1 MKTYKLYIL
10 GWMLLGTLTTR
21 AQNSIDQVLKSIET
35 NNKSLQANT
44 KMTDAQKLEA
54 QTGKFLANPSV
65 EWEQMW
71 GNRNNPGSEYTLTV
85 KQSLD
90 FPTTYS
96 NKNKLANLKANT
108 IGFQSAAYRQQL
120 LLNAKQTC
128 IEIIYLRKQKSLLD
142 ERLANAETMFAL
154 YKKRF
159 ESGDANQLELNKIQL
174 ELLNAQNQSRLN
186 KAALT
191 AAEEQLRNLNGGNP
205 ITFDATDYP
214 TGEELINF
222 DQLQA
227 AFMEA
232 DPNLKSLTGDQ
243 EIANREVKLSRS
255 LTLPK
260 FDVGYKRNAAKDHV
274 ASNGFMVGVS
284 IPLFENKNTVKKAK
298 AQAEFATASLEDNR
312 LNLKTNLQQLYQQAE
327 ALQISRADYAKVLE
341 QQRNIELLNKAL
353 NAGQLSVI
361 DYFTE
366 LTTIYDSH
374 QSYLDV
380 EKEYHSILAQ
390 LYQYKL
396 YA

>member
-159 ESGDANQLELNKIQL
+159 ESGDATQLELNKIQL

-191 AAEEQLRNLNGGNP
+191 AAEEQLRNLNGGKP

-214 TGEELINF
+214 AGEELINF

-243 EIANREVKLSRS
+243 EIANREVKLNRS

-396 YA
+396 

>member
-10 GWMLLGTLTTR
+10 GLMLLGSLTTR
-21 AQNSIDQVLKSIET
+21 AQSSIDQVLRSIET

-191 AAEEQLRNLNGGNP
+191 AAEEQLRNFNGGNP

-366 LTTIYDSH
+366 LSTIYDSH

-396 YA
+396 

>member
-10 GWMLLGTLTTR
+10 GLMLLGSLTTR
-21 AQNSIDQVLKSIET
+21 AQSSIDQVLRSIET

-54 QTGKFLANPSV
+54 QTEKFLANPSV

-108 IGFQSAAYRQQL
+108 IVFQSAAYRQQL

-191 AAEEQLRNLNGGNP
+191 AAEEQLRNLNGGKP

-260 FDVGYKRNAAKDHV
+260 FDVGYKRNAASDHV

-366 LTTIYDSH
+366 LSTIYDSH

-396 YA
+396 

>member
-10 GWMLLGTLTTR
+10 GLMLLGSLTTR
-21 AQNSIDQVLKSIET
+21 AQSSIDQVLRSIET

-108 IGFQSAAYRQQL
+108 IGFHSAAYRQQL

-191 AAEEQLRNLNGGNP
+191 AAEEQLRNLNGGKP

-214 TGEELINF
+214 AGEELINF

-227 AFMEA
+227 AFMDA
-232 DPNLKSLTGDQ
+232 DPNLKSLTGNQ

-260 FDVGYKRNAAKDHV
+260 FDVGYKRNAASDHV

-284 IPLFENKNTVKKAK
+284 IPLFENKNTVKKTK

-366 LTTIYDSH
+366 LSTIYDSH
-374 QSYLDV
+374 QSYLDI

-396 YA
+396 

>member
-10 GWMLLGTLTTR
+10 GLMLLGTLTTR
-21 AQNSIDQVLKSIET
+21 AQSSIDQVLRNIET

-205 ITFDATDYP
+205 ITLDATDYP
-214 TGEELINF
+214 AGEELINF
-222 DQLQA
+222 EQLQA
-227 AFMEA
+227 AFMDA

-260 FDVGYKRNAAKDHV
+260 FDVGYKRNAASDHV

-341 QQRNIELLNKAL
+341 QQGNIELLNKAL

-366 LTTIYDSH
+366 LSTIYDSH

-396 YA
+396 

>member
-214 TGEELINF
+214 AGEELINF
-222 DQLQA
+222 DQLQV

-396 YA
+396 

>member
-10 GWMLLGTLTTR
+10 GLMLLGTLTTR
-21 AQNSIDQVLKSIET
+21 AQSSIDQVLRNIET

-71 GNRNNPGSEYTLTV
+71 GNRHNPGSEYTLTV

-191 AAEEQLRNLNGGNP
+191 AAEEQLRNLNGGKP

-214 TGEELINF
+214 AGEELINF

-227 AFMEA
+227 AFMDA
-232 DPNLKSLTGDQ
+232 DPNLKSLTGNQ

-260 FDVGYKRNAAKDHV
+260 FDVGYKRNAASDHV

-284 IPLFENKNTVKKAK
+284 IPLFENKNTVKKTK

-366 LTTIYDSH
+366 LSTIYDSH

-396 YA
+396 

>member
-191 AAEEQLRNLNGGNP
+191 AAEEQLRNFNGGNP

-214 TGEELINF
+214 AGEELINF

-260 FDVGYKRNAAKDHV
+260 FDVGYKRNAASDHV

-396 YA
+396 

>member
-214 TGEELINF
+214 AGEELINF

-260 FDVGYKRNAAKDHV
+260 FDVGYKRNAASDHV

-284 IPLFENKNTVKKAK
+284 IPLLENKNTVKKAK

-366 LTTIYDSH
+366 LSTIYDSH

-396 YA
+396 

>member
-10 GWMLLGTLTTR
+10 GLMLLGSLTTR
-21 AQNSIDQVLKSIET
+21 AQSSIDQVLRSIET

-191 AAEEQLRNLNGGNP
+191 AAEEQLRNLNGGKP

-214 TGEELINF
+214 AGEELINF

-227 AFMEA
+227 AFMDA
-232 DPNLKSLTGDQ
+232 DPNLKSLTGNQ

-260 FDVGYKRNAAKDHV
+260 FDVGYKRNAASDHV

-284 IPLFENKNTVKKAK
+284 IPLFENKNTVKKTK

-396 YA
+396 

>member
-1 MKTYKLYIL
+1 MKTYTLYIL
-10 GWMLLGTLTTR
+10 GSILLGTLTTR
-21 AQNSIDQVLKSIET
+21 AQSSIDQVLKSIET

-44 KMTDAQKLEA
+44 KMTDAQKLDA
-54 QTGKFLANPSV
+54 QTGKFLANPTF

-71 GNRNNPGSEYTLTV
+71 GNRNNPGSEYSFTA

-90 FPTTYS
+90 FPTTYA
-96 NKNKLANLKANT
+96 NKNKLAALKANT

-191 AAEEQLRNLNGGNP
+191 AAEEQLRNFNGGNP

-214 TGEELINF
+214 AGEELINF

-243 EIANREVKLSRS
+243 EIANREVKLNRS

-260 FDVGYKRNAAKDHV
+260 FDVGYKRTASSGNV
-274 ASNGFMVGVS
+274 ASNGFVVGVS

-298 AQAEFATASLEDNR
+298 AQAEFATASLADNQ
-312 LNLKTNLQQLYQQAE
+312 LNLKTNLRQLYQQAE

-353 NAGQLSVI
+353 NAGQISVI

-396 YA
+396 

>member
-191 AAEEQLRNLNGGNP
+191 AAEEQLRNFNGGNP

-243 EIANREVKLSRS
+243 EIANREVKLNRS

-396 YA
+396 

>member
-10 GWMLLGTLTTR
+10 GLMLLGSLTTR
-21 AQNSIDQVLKSIET
+21 AQSSIDQVLRSIET

-191 AAEEQLRNLNGGNP
+191 AAEEQLRNLNGGKP

-214 TGEELINF
+214 AGEELINF

-260 FDVGYKRNAAKDHV
+260 FDVGYKRNAASDHV

-366 LTTIYDSH
+366 LSTIYDSH

-396 YA
+396 

>member
-10 GWMLLGTLTTR
+10 GLMLLGSLTTR
-21 AQNSIDQVLKSIET
+21 AQSSIDQVLRSIET

-54 QTGKFLANPSV
+54 QTEKFLANPSV

-108 IGFQSAAYRQQL
+108 IVFQSAAYRQQL

-191 AAEEQLRNLNGGNP
+191 AAEEQLRNFNGGNP

-260 FDVGYKRNAAKDHV
+260 FDVGYKRNAASDHV

-366 LTTIYDSH
+366 LSTIYDSH

-396 YA
+396 

>member
-191 AAEEQLRNLNGGNP
+191 AAEEQLRNFNGGNP

-214 TGEELINF
+214 AGEELINF

-227 AFMEA
+227 AFMDA
-232 DPNLKSLTGDQ
+232 DPNLKSLTGNQ

-260 FDVGYKRNAAKDHV
+260 FDVGYKRNAASDHV

-284 IPLFENKNTVKKAK
+284 IPLFENKNTVKKTK

-366 LTTIYDSH
+366 LSTIYDSH

-396 YA
+396 

>member
-1 MKTYKLYIL
+1 
-10 GWMLLGTLTTR
+10 MLLGTLTTR

-214 TGEELINF
+214 AGEELINF

-260 FDVGYKRNAAKDHV
+260 FDVGYKRNAASDHV

-366 LTTIYDSH
+366 LSTIYDSH

-396 YA
+396 

>member
-10 GWMLLGTLTTR
+10 GLMLLGTLTTR
-21 AQNSIDQVLKSIET
+21 AQSSIDQVLRNIET

-227 AFMEA
+227 AFMDA
-232 DPNLKSLTGDQ
+232 DPNLKSLTGNQ

-260 FDVGYKRNAAKDHV
+260 FDVGYKRNAAKDLV

-366 LTTIYDSH
+366 LSTIYDSH

-396 YA
+396 

>member
-21 AQNSIDQVLKSIET
+21 AQNSIDQVLKRIET
-35 NNKSLQANT
+35 NT
-44 KMTDAQKLEA
+44 KMPDAQKLEA

-96 NKNKLANLKANT
+96 NKNKLANLKANM

-214 TGEELINF
+214 AGEELINF

-232 DPNLKSLTGDQ
+232 DPNLKSLTVDQ

-260 FDVGYKRNAAKDHV
+260 FDVGYKRNAASDHV

-366 LTTIYDSH
+366 LSTIYDSH

-396 YA
+396 

>member
-1 MKTYKLYIL
+1 MKTHKLYML
-10 GWMLLGTLTTR
+10 GLMLLGTLTTR

-159 ESGDANQLELNKIQL
+159 ESGGANQLELNKIQL

-222 DQLQA
+222 DLLQA
-227 AFMEA
+227 AFLDA

-260 FDVGYKRNAAKDHV
+260 FDVGYKRSAASDHV

-284 IPLFENKNTVKKAK
+284 IPLFENKNMVKKAK

-327 ALQISRADYAKVLE
+327 ALQISCADYAKVLE

-396 YA
+396 

>member
-191 AAEEQLRNLNGGNP
+191 AAEEQLRNLNGGKP

-227 AFMEA
+227 AFMDA
-232 DPNLKSLTGDQ
+232 DPNLKSLTGNQ

-260 FDVGYKRNAAKDHV
+260 FDVGYKRNAASDHV

-284 IPLFENKNTVKKAK
+284 IPLFENKNTVKKTK

-366 LTTIYDSH
+366 LSTIYDSH

-396 YA
+396 

>member
-1 MKTYKLYIL
+1 M
-10 GWMLLGTLTTR
+10 
-21 AQNSIDQVLKSIET
+21 LKSIET
-35 NNKSLQANT
+35 TNKSLQANT

-214 TGEELINF
+214 AGEELINF

-260 FDVGYKRNAAKDHV
+260 FDVGYKRNAASDHV

-366 LTTIYDSH
+366 LDIYDSPKAIWTLRKVSQH
-374 QSYLDV
+374 IG
-380 EKEYHSILAQ
+380 SIVSIQAMYYGAVQKSFVSKTPPSLRPTS
-390 LYQYKL
+390 L
-396 YA
+396 

>member
-191 AAEEQLRNLNGGNP
+191 AAEEQLRNLNGGKP

-214 TGEELINF
+214 AGEELINF

-260 FDVGYKRNAAKDHV
+260 FDVGYKRNAASDHV

-298 AQAEFATASLEDNR
+298 AQAEFATASLENNR

-380 EKEYHSILAQ
+380 EKEYHNILAQ

-396 YA
+396 

>member
-10 GWMLLGTLTTR
+10 GLMLLGSLTTR
-21 AQNSIDQVLKSIET
+21 AQSSIDQVLRSIET

-191 AAEEQLRNLNGGNP
+191 AAEEQLRNLNGGKP

-214 TGEELINF
+214 AGEELINF

-227 AFMEA
+227 AFMDA
-232 DPNLKSLTGDQ
+232 DPNLKSLTGNQ

-260 FDVGYKRNAAKDHV
+260 FDVGYKRNAASDHV

-366 LTTIYDSH
+366 LSTIYDSH

-380 EKEYHSILAQ
+380 VKEYHSILAQ

-396 YA
+396 

>member
-10 GWMLLGTLTTR
+10 GLMLLGTLTTR
-21 AQNSIDQVLKSIET
+21 AQSSIDQVLRNIET

-191 AAEEQLRNLNGGNP
+191 AAEEQLRNLNGGKP
-205 ITFDATDYP
+205 ITFDATNYP
-214 TGEELINF
+214 AGEELINF

-227 AFMEA
+227 AFMDA
-232 DPNLKSLTGDQ
+232 DPNLKSLTGNQ

-260 FDVGYKRNAAKDHV
+260 FDVGYKRNAASHHV
-274 ASNGFMVGVS
+274 ASNGIMVGVS

-366 LTTIYDSH
+366 LSTIYDSH

-396 YA
+396 

>member
-10 GWMLLGTLTTR
+10 GLMLLGSLTTR
-21 AQNSIDQVLKSIET
+21 AQSSIDQVLRSIET

-108 IGFQSAAYRQQL
+108 IVFQSAAYRQQL

-191 AAEEQLRNLNGGNP
+191 AAEEQLRNLNGGKP

-227 AFMEA
+227 AFMDA
-232 DPNLKSLTGDQ
+232 DPNLKSLTGNQ

-260 FDVGYKRNAAKDHV
+260 FDVGYKRNAASDHV

-366 LTTIYDSH
+366 LSTIYDSH

-396 YA
+396 

>member
-214 TGEELINF
+214 AGEELINF

-260 FDVGYKRNAAKDHV
+260 FDVGYKRNAASDHV

-341 QQRNIELLNKAL
+341 QRNIELLNKAL

-366 LTTIYDSH
+366 LSTIYDSH

-396 YA
+396 

>member
-1 MKTYKLYIL
+1 
-10 GWMLLGTLTTR
+10 MLLGSLTTR
-21 AQNSIDQVLKSIET
+21 AQSSIDQVLRSIET

-191 AAEEQLRNLNGGNP
+191 TAEEQLRNLNGGKP

-214 TGEELINF
+214 AGEELINF

-227 AFMEA
+227 AFMDA
-232 DPNLKSLTGDQ
+232 DPNLKSLTGNQ

-260 FDVGYKRNAAKDHV
+260 FDVGYKRNAASDHV

-366 LTTIYDSH
+366 LSTIYDSH

-396 YA
+396 

>member
-191 AAEEQLRNLNGGNP
+191 AAEEQLRNLNGGKP

-214 TGEELINF
+214 AGEELINF

-227 AFMEA
+227 AFMDA
-232 DPNLKSLTGDQ
+232 DPNLKSLTGNQ

-366 LTTIYDSH
+366 LSTIYDSH

-396 YA
+396 

>member
-191 AAEEQLRNLNGGNP
+191 AAEEQLRNLNGGN
-205 ITFDATDYP
+205 
-214 TGEELINF
+214 INF

-396 YA
+396 

>member
-21 AQNSIDQVLKSIET
+21 AQSSIDQVLKSIET

-44 KMTDAQKLEA
+44 KMTDAQKLDA

-191 AAEEQLRNLNGGNP
+191 AAEEQLRNFNGGNP

-260 FDVGYKRNAAKDHV
+260 FDVGYKRNAASDHV

-284 IPLFENKNTVKKAK
+284 IPLFENTYTVQRAQ

-396 YA
+396 

>member
-10 GWMLLGTLTTR
+10 GLMLLGTLTTR
-21 AQNSIDQVLKSIET
+21 AQSSIDQVLRSIET

-214 TGEELINF
+214 AGEELINF

-260 FDVGYKRNAAKDHV
+260 FDVGYKRNAASDHV

-366 LTTIYDSH
+366 LSTIYDSH

-396 YA
+396 

>member
-10 GWMLLGTLTTR
+10 GLMLLGTLTTR
-21 AQNSIDQVLKSIET
+21 AQSSIDQVLRNIET

-396 YA
+396 

>member
-10 GWMLLGTLTTR
+10 GLMLLGPLTTR
-21 AQNSIDQVLKSIET
+21 AQSSIDQVLRSIET

-191 AAEEQLRNLNGGNP
+191 AAEEQLRNLNGGKP

-214 TGEELINF
+214 AGEELINF

-227 AFMEA
+227 AFMDA
-232 DPNLKSLTGDQ
+232 DPNLKSLTGNQ

-260 FDVGYKRNAAKDHV
+260 FDVGYKRNAASDHV

-366 LTTIYDSH
+366 LSTIYDSH

-396 YA
+396 

>member
-191 AAEEQLRNLNGGNP
+191 AAEEQLRNLNGGKP

-214 TGEELINF
+214 AGEELINF

-260 FDVGYKRNAAKDHV
+260 FDVGYKRNAASDHV

-396 YA
+396 

>member
-10 GWMLLGTLTTR
+10 GLMLLGTLTTR
-21 AQNSIDQVLKSIET
+21 AQSSIDQVLRNIET

-191 AAEEQLRNLNGGNP
+191 AAEEQLRNLNGGKP

-214 TGEELINF
+214 AGEELINF

-227 AFMEA
+227 AFMDA
-232 DPNLKSLTGDQ
+232 DPNLKSLTGNQ

-260 FDVGYKRNAAKDHV
+260 FDVGYKRNAASDHV
-274 ASNGFMVGVS
+274 ASNGFMLGVS
-284 IPLFENKNTVKKAK
+284 IPLFENKNTVKKTK

-366 LTTIYDSH
+366 LSTIYDSH

-396 YA
+396 

>member
-10 GWMLLGTLTTR
+10 GLMLLGSLTTR
-21 AQNSIDQVLKSIET
+21 AQSSIDQVLRSIET

-191 AAEEQLRNLNGGNP
+191 AAEEQLRNLNGGKP

-214 TGEELINF
+214 AGEELINF

-227 AFMEA
+227 AFMDA
-232 DPNLKSLTGDQ
+232 DPNLKSLTGNQ

-260 FDVGYKRNAAKDHV
+260 FDVGYKRNAASDHV

-380 EKEYHSILAQ
+380 EKEYHNILAQ

-396 YA
+396 

>member
-1 MKTYKLYIL
+1 MKTYTLYIL
-10 GWMLLGTLTTR
+10 GSILLGTLTTR
-21 AQNSIDQVLKSIET
+21 AQSSIDQVLKSIET

-191 AAEEQLRNLNGGNP
+191 AAEEQLRNLNGGKP

-214 TGEELINF
+214 AGEELINF

-227 AFMEA
+227 AFMDA
-232 DPNLKSLTGDQ
+232 DPNLKSLTGNQ

-260 FDVGYKRNAAKDHV
+260 FDVGYKRNAASDHV

-366 LTTIYDSH
+366 LSTIYDSH

-396 YA
+396 

>member
-10 GWMLLGTLTTR
+10 GLMLLGSLTTR
-21 AQNSIDQVLKSIET
+21 AQSSIDQVLRSIET

-108 IGFQSAAYRQQL
+108 IGFQSAAYRKQL

-191 AAEEQLRNLNGGNP
+191 TAEEQLRNLNGGKP

-214 TGEELINF
+214 AGEELINF

-227 AFMEA
+227 AFMDA
-232 DPNLKSLTGDQ
+232 DPNLKSLTGNQ

-260 FDVGYKRNAAKDHV
+260 FDVGYKRNAASDHV

-366 LTTIYDSH
+366 LSTIYDSH

-396 YA
+396 